1 MKKLFTLVTIA
12 MCCLAASAATK
23 YEINVAGVEVTSDN
37 CSRITGG
44 DIQNGYAE
52 YNASTN
58 TLTCYNLKIRRS
70 GSGSYGIHNRK
81 CDNLT
86 IVFKGGYNQVATA
99 DHAMNLARSTTITV
113 DEGATADIYTGGSAH
128 ALNLGSYTY
137 YIKGSGDLQLNG
149 KNAIHG
155 NGTGSTTIYFEGAK
169 VLAQSNMGNSKNHAL
184 ESFKAVFNEGADLK
198 IEANSNMT
206 SVNNVSM
213 SFSGKETLLEP
224 YGAYYSSNAVYTSS
238 GSQITSDDIYISDNY
253 VAIINSSN
261 FPDANFRNAILNLY
275 PKGYLTTSDVN
286 SRTTLDV
293 SAKSI
298 SSLTGIS
305 YFTKITQLNCSS
317 NNLTDLYLVKLTKL
331 NSLSCFSNK
340 LTSINMPNSV
350 QSLNCSSN
358 QLASLNIPSS
368 MEWLDCSNNQFA
380 SMSIPYSLVTLYCGN
395 NKFTTLTINNKSYL
409 KNLYAQNNTSM
420 TKLNCQ
426 NNGLTTLSVSG
437 CTALKELN
445 CWGNQLSSLG
455 SLPNSLQEIYCSNNN
470 FVSLDVSNKTNLQT
484 LSCPNNV
491 ITSLNVSGCTAL
503 KNLICNNNQLTS
515 LSTLPSAIQ
524 SINCSNNKFTT
535 LTINGKSALKEL
547 NVSGN
552 TSMTKL
558 NCDNNAL
565 TSLNVSNC
573 TAMTE
578 LSCKNNQ
585 LTNLDNLTT
594 CTSLKMVYASFNRL
608 GQLPVIHNSLHTL
621 ICDNNN
627 LGFGMVTSHSAL
639 QVLNVANNPS
649 LPRLDCYNNALTTLN
664 VSGCTALKDL
674 SCFDNQLTSLDVRGL
689 KNLETLAAT
698 SNALTSLYVTDCS
711 ALKTLRVS
719 YNKLASLSLQGC
731 TALQELYIQKNQI
744 KDSEMTSL
752 IGSLRTIP
760 TSENEGLLGVFE
772 SYDSSAEGN
781 QITNAQ
787 IIAAR
792 AKRWMPKQYTSG
804 SWEDLPF
811 ILTGDVN
818 GDGKINVT
826 DVTTLV
832 NMILGVIPKNLENGD
847 INGDGKLNVTDV
859 TALVNIILGQG

>member
-1 MKKLFTLVTIA
+1 MKKKLLTLILAIA
-12 MCCLAASAATK
+12 TCGMMASAATK

-44 DIQNGYAE
+44 DIKSGYAV
-52 YNASTN
+52 YDASSN
-58 TLTCYNLKIRRS
+58 TLTCYGLKIYRT
-70 GSGSYGIHNRK
+70 GQDNYGIHNRK
-81 CDNLT
+81 CDNLK
-86 IVFKGGYNQVATA
+86 IVFSGSCDVECA
-99 DHAMNLARSTTITV
+99 DNALKLERGTTLEALSGSNTTLYSSARIVVNLKS
-113 DEGATADIYTGGSAH
+113 Y
-128 ALNLGSYTY
+128 SYTIQGSGQLRVESNQDGY
-137 YIKGSGDLQLNG
+137 EAIKGE
-149 KNAIHG
+149 
-155 NGTGSTTIYFEGAK
+155 GSSSTHVYFKGAK
-169 VLAQSNMGNSKNHAL
+169 VTVESAKRSAL
-184 ESFKAVFNEGADLK
+184 SSFKADFYEGADLT
-198 IEANSNMT
+198 IYSNGSNT
-206 SVNNVSM
+206 SVSSVAM
-213 SFSGKETLLEP
+213 TFSGKETVLSP
-224 YGAYYSSNAVYTSS
+224 YGAYYSNSAIYSSS
-238 GSQITSDDIYISDNY
+238 GSQVTSETIYISDDY

-305 YFTKITQLNCSS
+305 YFTEITQLNCSS

-420 TKLNCQ
+420 TELNCQ

-455 SLPNSLQEIYCSNNN
+455 SLPNSLQEIYCGNNN
-470 FVSLDVSNKTNLQT
+470 FESLDVSNKTNLQT
-484 LSCPNNV
+484 LSCPNNKL
-491 ITSLNVSGCTAL
+491 TSLNMSGCTAL

-578 LSCKNNQ
+578 LTCKNNQ

-608 GQLPVIHNSLHTL
+608 GQLPSIPNSLHTL

-627 LGFGMVTSHSAL
+627 LGFGMVISYSAL

-649 LPRLDCYNNALTTLN
+649 LPRLDCYHNALTTLN
-664 VSGCTALKDL
+664 VSGCTALKEL
-674 SCFDNQLTSLDVRGL
+674 NCWGNQLTSLDVRGL
-689 KNLETLAAT
+689 KNLETLA
-698 SNALTSLYVTDCS
+698 SSDNALTSLYVTDCS

-760 TSENEGLLGVFE
+760 TSENEGLLGVYE
-772 SYDSSAEGN
+772 PNSSSAEGN
-781 QITNAQ
+781 QITDAQ

-818 GDGKINVT
+818 GDGAVNVT

-832 NMILGVIPKNLENGD
+832 NMILNVIPKDLERGD
-847 INGDGKLNVTDV
+847 IDGNGAINVSDV
-859 TALVNIILGQG
+859 TALVNIILGLG

>member
-1 MKKLFTLVTIA
+1 MKKIFLLLSIA
-12 MCCLAASAATK
+12 ACCLAASAATK

-44 DIQNGYAE
+44 DIKSGYAV
-52 YNASTN
+52 YDASSN
-58 TLTCYNLKIRRS
+58 TLTCYKLKIYRT
-70 GSGSYGIHNRK
+70 GQDNYGIHNRK
-81 CDNLT
+81 CDNLK
-86 IVFKGGYNQVATA
+86 IVFSGSCDVECA
-99 DHAMNLARSTTITV
+99 DNALKLERGTTLEALSGSNTTLYSSARVVMNLKS
-113 DEGATADIYTGGSAH
+113 Y
-128 ALNLGSYTY
+128 SYTIQGSGQLRVESNQDGY
-137 YIKGSGDLQLNG
+137 EAIKGE
-149 KNAIHG
+149 
-155 NGTGSTTIYFEGAK
+155 GSSSTNVYFKGAK
-169 VLAQSNMGNSKNHAL
+169 VTVESAKRSAL
-184 ESFKAVFNEGADLK
+184 SSFKADFYEGADLT
-198 IEANSNMT
+198 IYSNGSNT
-206 SVNNVSM
+206 SVSSVAM
-213 SFSGKETLLEP
+213 TFSGKETVLSP
-224 YGAYYSSNAVYTSS
+224 YGAYYSNSAIYSSS
-238 GSQITSDDIYISDNY
+238 GSQVTSQTIYISDDY

-261 FPDANFRNAILNLY
+261 FPDVNFRNAILNLY
-275 PKGYLTTSDVN
+275 PKGYINQSDVN

-305 YFTKITQLNCSS
+305 YFTEITQLNCSS

-395 NKFTTLTINNKSYL
+395 NKFITLTINNKSYL

-420 TKLNCQ
+420 TELNCQ

-455 SLPNSLQEIYCSNNN
+455 SLPNSLQEIYCGNNN

-484 LSCPNNV
+484 LSCPNNKL
-491 ITSLNVSGCTAL
+491 TSLNMSGCTAL

-578 LSCKNNQ
+578 LTCKNNQ

-608 GQLPVIHNSLHTL
+608 GELPSIPNSLHTL

-627 LGFGMVTSHSAL
+627 LGFGMVISYSAL

-649 LPRLDCYNNALTTLN
+649 LPRLDCYHNALTTLN
-664 VSGCTALKDL
+664 VSGCTALKEL
-674 SCFDNQLTSLDVRGL
+674 NCFDNQLTSLDVRGL
-689 KNLETLAAT
+689 KNLETLA
-698 SNALTSLYVTDCS
+698 SSNNALTSLYVTDCS

-719 YNKLASLSLQGC
+719 YNKLALLSLQGC

-760 TSENEGLLGVFE
+760 TSENEGLLGV
-772 SYDSSAEGN
+772 YDPNSSSAEGN
-781 QITNAQ
+781 QITDAQ

-792 AKRWMPKQYTSG
+792 AKRWMPKQYINS
-804 SWEDLPF
+804 SWEDIPGS
-811 ILTGDVN
+811 LTGDVN
-818 GDGKINVT
+818 GDGKVNVS
-826 DVTTLV
+826 DVSALI
-832 NMILGVIPKNLENGD
+832 NMIMGLTAMNQAAADV
-847 INGDGKLNVTDV
+847 NGDGKVNVSDV
-859 TALVNIILGQG
+859 SALINIILDVH